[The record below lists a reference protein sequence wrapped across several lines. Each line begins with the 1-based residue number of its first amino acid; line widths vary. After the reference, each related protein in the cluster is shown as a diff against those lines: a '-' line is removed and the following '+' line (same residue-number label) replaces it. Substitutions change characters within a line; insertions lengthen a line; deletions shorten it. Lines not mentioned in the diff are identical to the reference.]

1 LQKNTSR
8 HILLAPISNFL
19 KVILGKY
26 LNEIKM
32 PINIPLQL
40 DLNGGGGG
48 GGGSHT
54 DSSDE
59 HQSNIRIFNAL
70 KEKMK
75 ATSTS
80 NDIFSSNETTTNF
93 TLSETNLENSLS
105 ANFFDS
111 QVKLDIYKTVY
122 DYFFYTIL
130 NKYYVF
136 YFDAND
142 ACNERESRSRTFKA
156 ISLRTKPNF
165 DYFKLSEINTNEQ
178 YKSIL
183 NVKCYKFISV
193 DYVMND

>member
-1 LQKNTSR
+1 M
-8 HILLAPISNFL
+8 
-19 KVILGKY
+19 
-26 LNEIKM
+26 KM
-32 PINIPLQL
+32 PINVPLQI
-40 DLNGGGGG
+40 DLNGG
-48 GGGSHT
+48 SNT
-54 DSSDE
+54 DSSDDN
-59 HQSNIRIFNAL
+59 QNNTRIFNAL
-70 KEKMK
+70 KEKLK
-75 ATSTS
+75 ATSTEC
-80 NDIFSSNETTTNF
+80 DVFSSNETTSNF

-142 ACNERESRSRTFKA
+142 VSNERESRSHSFKA
-156 ISLRTKPNF
+156 TSSLKAKPNF
-165 DYFKLSEINTNEQ
+165 DYFKLSEINANEQ

-183 NVKCYKFISV
+183 NAKCYQFVSV